1 MKKLLAILFVVLM
14 TVSCLFLTACGKE
27 TYKPENAFEDLEAFD
42 SYVDPYSA
50 IIGNWYEVLP
60 EDSDK
65 ETIEWDFF
73 DTTTLHIIE
82 TADGISY
89 STVSA
94 FNYNEE
100 TGELSYYMLQDKNI
114 YKAQVEITSEGMT
127 FKDENGE
134 VFKTFVKAY

>member
-1 MKKLLAILFVVLM
+1 MKKSLAILFVILM
-14 TVSCLFLTACGKE
+14 TVSCLFLTACGEE
-27 TYKPENAFEDLEAFD
+27 TYKPENAFEDLDVFD

-50 IIGNWYEVLP
+50 IIGNWFEELP
-60 EDSDK
+60 EDSEK

-82 TADGISY
+82 TTDGISY

-100 TGELSYYMLQDKNI
+100 TGELS
-114 YKAQVEITSEGMT
+114 
-127 FKDENGE
+127 
-134 VFKTFVKAY
+134 